1 MKYHGREINT
11 ITEFNTDEQS
21 LIFNNAINGKR
32 DYKFTIKNPIQKVSF
47 DKAISLSTGYID
59 NDDNTNY
66 FILNAEDAIELGQR
80 LIKSATIALMQQSSD
95 NNVYRMFNMIRNIAD
110 KGYLAKIVY
119 KFKRMHEYI
128 KNYAIFEVKCVPYS
142 TIQDEHLKEKIKS
155 YNFEFIIDL
164 YDICSYK
171 ELEKIAVS
179 ITNIAND
186 KTKITVSSNEELYRQ
201 FELQQEE
208 KEKRLNDMMDIN
220 NSDTVA
226 IPISHNKDKIENAL
240 KDIVNKNK

>member
-11 ITEFNTDEQS
+11 ITEFDTDEQS
-21 LIFNNAINGKR
+21 LIFNNAINGKK
-32 DYKFTIKNPIQKVSF
+32 DYIFTIKNPVQKVSF
-47 DKAISLSTGYID
+47 DKAVSLSTGYT
-59 NDDNTNY
+59 NSDDDTNY

-95 NNVYRMFNMIRNIAD
+95 NNVYRMFNIIREIAD
-110 KGYLAKIVY
+110 KGYLAKVVY
-119 KFKRMHEYI
+119 KFKRIHEYI

-142 TIQDEHLKEKIKS
+142 TIQDEHLKDKIKS

-164 YDICSYK
+164 YDVCSYE
-171 ELEKIAVS
+171 ELEKIAVA

-186 KTKITVSSNEELYRQ
+186 KTKITVLSNEELYRQ

-220 NSDTVA
+220 NSNTVA
-226 IPISHNKDKIENAL
+226 IPISQNKDEIENAL
-240 KDIVNKNK
+240 KDVVNKNK

>member
-11 ITEFNTDEQS
+11 ITEFDTEEQT
-21 LIFNNAINGKR
+21 LVFNNAIDGKKN
-32 DYKFTIKNPIQKVSF
+32 YEFTIKNPVQKVSF
-47 DKAISLSTGYID
+47 DKAISLSTGYTD
-59 NDDNTNY
+59 REDANY

-95 NNVYRMFNMIRNIAD
+95 NNVYRMFNIIREIAN
-110 KGYLAKIVY
+110 KEYLAKVVY

-142 TIQDEHLKEKIKS
+142 TIKDEHLKDKIKS

-164 YDICSYK
+164 YDTCSYE

-186 KTKITVSSNEELYRQ
+186 KTKITVLSNEELYRQ

-226 IPISHNKDKIENAL
+226 IPISHNKDEIENAL

>member
-11 ITEFNTDEQS
+11 ITEFDTEEQT
-21 LIFNNAINGKR
+21 LVFNNAIDGKKN
-32 DYKFTIKNPIQKVSF
+32 YEFTIKNLVQKVSF
-47 DKAISLSTGYID
+47 DKAISLSTGYTD
-59 NDDNTNY
+59 RDDANY

-95 NNVYRMFNMIRNIAD
+95 NNVYRMFNIIREIAN
-110 KGYLAKIVY
+110 KGYLAKVVY

-142 TIQDEHLKEKIKS
+142 TIQDEHLKDKIKS

-164 YDICSYK
+164 HDICSYE
-171 ELEKIAVS
+171 ELEKIAVA

-186 KTKITVSSNEELYRQ
+186 KTKITVLSNEELYRQ

-208 KEKRLNDMMDIN
+208 KEKRLNDMMDIS
-220 NSDTVA
+220 NSNTVA
-226 IPISHNKDKIENAL
+226 IPISQNKDEIENAL
-240 KDIVNKNK
+240 KNIVNKNK

>member
-32 DYKFTIKNPIQKVSF
+32 DYKFTIKNTIQKVSF

-95 NNVYRMFNMIRNIAD
+95 NNVYRMFNIIRDIFNIT
-110 KGYLAKIVY
+110 
-119 KFKRMHEYI
+119 YI
-128 KNYAIFEVKCVPYS
+128 IF
-142 TIQDEHLKEKIKS
+142 IHW
-155 YNFEFIIDL
+155 
-164 YDICSYK
+164 
-171 ELEKIAVS
+171 
-179 ITNIAND
+179 NIF
-186 KTKITVSSNEELYRQ
+186 Q
-201 FELQQEE
+201 FF
-208 KEKRLNDMMDIN
+208 
-220 NSDTVA
+220 
-226 IPISHNKDKIENAL
+226 
-240 KDIVNKNK
+240 